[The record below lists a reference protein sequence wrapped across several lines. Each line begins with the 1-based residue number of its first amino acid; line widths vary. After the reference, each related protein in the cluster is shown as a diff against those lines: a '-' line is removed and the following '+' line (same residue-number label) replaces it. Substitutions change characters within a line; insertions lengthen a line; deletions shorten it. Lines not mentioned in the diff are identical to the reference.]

1 MISVILPIYNKENYI
16 EKCLDSILNQD
27 YKDLQVIMV
36 NDGSVD
42 KTEEICK
49 RYLSDDRFELVNQ
62 TNKGV
67 SAARNAGMD
76 IAKGEWIAFIDPDDY
91 IEPNY
96 FSRLH
101 DLTEEK
107 MDIVACCCKVIYPE
121 QIATNLFYEKDITA
135 VSVNKKKVFYKQL
148 MNVFY
153 GQPQNAV
160 TAIGVPWG
168 KLYRRSYIEK
178 YHIRFHND
186 LKRMQD
192 NIFNMYAFD
201 KANGIKYVNEPLYMY
216 RVDNINN
223 YIFTK
228 YNGNMMN
235 NFEIFHKERRKFF
248 NKNHYWNDDEIRKF
262 YYRELFG
269 HAVYTLNSQT
279 LNKYNKSSHGEKRK
293 ELKKISKNSCF
304 TICFHKLKITDIGGT
319 ARKVIFVGLKYRI
332 YPLLF
337 FIWSFRNIH
346 LKKRIRREKG

>member
-107 MDIVACCCKVIYPE
+107 MDI
-121 QIATNLFYEKDITA
+121 
-135 VSVNKKKVFYKQL
+135 
-148 MNVFY
+148 
-153 GQPQNAV
+153 G
-160 TAIGVPWG
+160 
-168 KLYRRSYIEK
+168 
-178 YHIRFHND
+178 
-186 LKRMQD
+186 
-192 NIFNMYAFD
+192 
-201 KANGIKYVNEPLYMY
+201 
-216 RVDNINN
+216 
-223 YIFTK
+223 
-228 YNGNMMN
+228 
-235 NFEIFHKERRKFF
+235 
-248 NKNHYWNDDEIRKF
+248 
-262 YYRELFG
+262 
-269 HAVYTLNSQT
+269 
-279 LNKYNKSSHGEKRK
+279 
-293 ELKKISKNSCF
+293 
-304 TICFHKLKITDIGGT
+304 TDC
-319 ARKVIFVGLKYRI
+319 
-332 YPLLF
+332 
-337 FIWSFRNIH
+337 N
-346 LKKRIRREKG
+346 